1 MTESVRE
8 TAPASGP
15 AAPPASGP
23 VATAGSAQVTT
34 PSSAASAGVDALI
47 QRLRNEGVAKG
58 REEAA
63 RIEQEARQLATRIR
77 SEAEAE
83 AEWLIAEARQEAA
96 ALKAAGED
104 ALRLAMRDTVLRM
117 TAVLTGAVSEKVR
130 RLITTELEREEFLQQ
145 LILEV
150 AGRGRDEAGLEP
162 GDQVAIV
169 LPRELIGIEELR
181 RNPLELREGSLSH
194 FVLAVASEV
203 LEEGVTFQVA
213 EDEAHGIRMRLK
225 NKQIEIDLS
234 DEKVAELILAHLQPR
249 FRAILEG
256 TVK

>member
-1 MTESVRE
+1 MTEPKLETARDTARE
-8 TAPASGP
+8 T
-15 AAPPASGP
+15 PPAS
-23 VATAGSAQVTT
+23 AT
-34 PSSAASAGVDALI
+34 SAGVDALI
-47 QRLRNEGVAKG
+47 RRLRDDGVAKG
-58 REEAA
+58 RTEAA
-63 RIEQEARQLATRIR
+63 QIEQEARQQAARIR

-83 AEWLIAEARQEAA
+83 AERLINDARQEAA
-96 ALKAAGED
+96 ALKTAGED

-117 TAVLTGAVSEKVR
+117 TAVLTGAISEKVR
-130 RLITTELEREEFLQQ
+130 RLITTELEREEFLQR

-150 AGRGRDEAGLEP
+150 ARRGRDEAGIEP
-162 GDQVAIV
+162 GDQVEIV
-169 LPRELIGIEELR
+169 LPHELIGIEELR

-203 LEEGVTFQVA
+203 LEEGVNFQVSD
-213 EDEAHGIRMRLK
+213 DEAHGIRIRLR

>member
-1 MTESVRE
+1 MTQANRDTV
-8 TAPASGP
+8 PD
-15 AAPPASGP
+15 
-23 VATAGSAQVTT
+23 V
-34 PSSAASAGVDALI
+34 AASAGVDALI
-47 QRLRNEGVAKG
+47 TRLRDEGVAKG

-63 RIEQEARQLATRIR
+63 RIEQEARQQAARIR

-83 AEWLIAEARQEAA
+83 AERLINDARQEAA
-96 ALKAAGED
+96 ALKTAGED

-117 TAVLTGAVSEKVR
+117 TAVLTRAVNEKVR

-150 AGRGRDEAGLEP
+150 ARRGRDEAGLEA
-162 GDQVAIV
+162 GEAMEIV

-194 FVLAVASEV
+194 FVLAVASDV
-203 LEEGVTFQVA
+203 LGEGVHFSVA
-213 EDEAHGIRMRLK
+213 EDEAHGIRLRLK
-225 NKQIEIDLS
+225 DQQIEIDLT
-234 DEKVAELILAHLQPR
+234 DEKVAEVILAHLQPR

>member
-1 MTESVRE
+1 MTEPKHE
-8 TAPASGP
+8 TARDGGRQI
-15 AAPPASGP
+15 PPAS
-23 VATAGSAQVTT
+23 AT
-34 PSSAASAGVDALI
+34 SAGVDALI
-47 QRLRNEGVAKG
+47 QRLRDEGVAKG
-58 REEAA
+58 RDEAA
-63 RIEQEARQLATRIR
+63 RIEHEARQQAARIR
-77 SEAEAE
+77 AEAEAE
-83 AEWLIAEARQEAA
+83 AERLIADAQKEAS
-96 ALKAAGED
+96 ALKTAGED

-117 TAVLTGAVSEKVR
+117 TAVLTGAISEKVR

-145 LILEV
+145 VILEV
-150 AGRGRDEAGLEP
+150 ARRGRDEAGIAP
-162 GDQVAIV
+162 GDQVEIV

-203 LEEGVTFQVA
+203 LEEGVNFQVSD
-213 EDEAHGIRMRLK
+213 DEAHGIRIRLR

>member
-1 MTESVRE
+1 MTEPKLETARDTARE
-8 TAPASGP
+8 T
-15 AAPPASGP
+15 PPAS
-23 VATAGSAQVTT
+23 AT
-34 PSSAASAGVDALI
+34 SAGVDALI
-47 QRLRNEGVAKG
+47 QRLRDEGVAKG
-58 REEAA
+58 RTEAA
-63 RIEQEARQLATRIR
+63 QIEQEARQQAARIR
-77 SEAEAE
+77 GEAEAE
-83 AEWLIAEARQEAA
+83 AERLINAARQEAA
-96 ALKAAGED
+96 ALKTAGED

-117 TAVLTGAVSEKVR
+117 TAVLTGAISEKVR
-130 RLITTELEREEFLQQ
+130 RLITTELEREEFLQR

-150 AGRGRDEAGLEP
+150 ARRGRDEAGIEP
-162 GDQVAIV
+162 GDAVEIV

-203 LEEGVTFQVA
+203 LEEGVNFQVSD
-213 EDEAHGIRMRLK
+213 DEAHGIRIRLR